1 MNTQTTI
8 EKMKQ
13 MRLSGMSTL
22 YHQSLQEN
30 LYSDY
35 TVDQFLAL
43 LVDTEWE
50 YRQNRKIQNL
60 IKKARFKL
68 SASPTDI
75 DYTARRNLDK
85 NTFERLL
92 SLGFLRESENIII
105 TGASGVGKSYL
116 AQAIGHA
123 ACHQCIKTYYISSV
137 GLSEDVQLAKLDG
150 TYIKLLKKIKKMD
163 LLILDDFGLHS
174 IDDNYRQALMDII
187 EDRYNRASTI
197 ITSQIPVSAWHE
209 MIGEGTMADAILD
222 RLVYSSHRL
231 ELKGESIRKKRKLKG

>member
-13 MRLSGMSTL
+13 MKLSAMGSL

-35 TVDQFLAL
+35 TTDQLLAL

-50 YRQNRKIQNL
+50 HRHNKKIQNL
-60 IKKARFKL
+60 IKGAQFKL
-68 SASPTDI
+68 AASPVDV

-92 SLGFLRESENIII
+92 SLGFIRESENIIL
-105 TGASGVGKSYL
+105 TGAAGVGKSYL
-116 AQAIGHA
+116 AQVIGHT
-123 ACHQCIKTYYISSV
+123 ACHQLISAYYTGSAGLMEDIK
-137 GLSEDVQLAKLDG
+137 LAKLQG
-150 TYIKLLKKIKKMD
+150 NYIKLLKKIKKAK
-163 LLILDDFGLHS
+163 LLIIDDFGLHGF
-174 IDDNYRQALMDII
+174 DNHYRQALMDII
-187 EDRYNRASTI
+187 GDRYNSASTI

-209 MIGEGTMADAILD
+209 MIGEGTIADAILD
-222 RLVYSSHRL
+222 RLVYSSHRI
-231 ELKGESIRKKRKLKG
+231 ELKGESLRKNKKLRG